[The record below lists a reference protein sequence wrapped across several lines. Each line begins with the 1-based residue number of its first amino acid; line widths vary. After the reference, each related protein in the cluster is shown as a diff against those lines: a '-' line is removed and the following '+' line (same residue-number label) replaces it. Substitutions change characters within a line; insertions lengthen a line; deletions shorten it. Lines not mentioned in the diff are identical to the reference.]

1 MKIGINNYNLSFEK
15 QLKAKAN
22 IINNGKPEQCF
33 IYKLNKE
40 EDSDYFLKLNDNPIW
55 WEEGF
60 CKEVCQ
66 TVQNDE
72 PSEHVY
78 VMEDSNEECL
88 GFIEIDDDVIF
99 EEYQRVE
106 YLETYSPYS
115 SKNEDRNRKYIGQ
128 TLLAFAAKTFN
139 KRHKIGLLVPV
150 AVQGSWGFYI
160 DKCNFRQNKYSPVE
174 LLLKKR
180 DFNKLIKANES
191 NTKGKIELVG
201 E

>member
-1 MKIGINNYNLSFEK
+1 MIGKINYSPSFQK

-40 EDSDYFLKLNDNPIW
+40 EDSDYFLKLSENPIW

-60 CKEVCQ
+60 CKEVYQ

-78 VMEDSNEECL
+78 VMEDSSEECL

-99 EEYQRVE
+99 EEYQRIQ

-115 SKNEDRNRKYIGQ
+115 HKNESRDRKYIGQ
-128 TLLAFAAKTFN
+128 TLLAFVAKTFD
-139 KRHKIGLLVPV
+139 KKHKIGLKIPS
-150 AVQGSWGFYI
+150 AVQAAWGFYI
-160 DKCNFRQNKYSPVE
+160 DKCNFRKDEKYPWE
-174 LLLKKR
+174 LVLKKR
-180 DFNKLIKANES
+180 NFNKLIKANEC
-191 NTKGKIELVG
+191 NTMGKIELV
-201 E
+201 

>member
-1 MKIGINNYNLSFEK
+1 MVNNISFSPSFCK

-22 IINNGKPEQCF
+22 IINNGKPEECF

-40 EDSDYFLKLNDNPIW
+40 EDSDYFLKLSENPIW

-60 CKEVCQ
+60 CKEVFQ

-88 GFIEIDDDVIF
+88 GFIEIDDDVVF

-128 TLLAFAAKTFN
+128 TLLAFAAKTFD
-139 KRHKIGLLVPV
+139 KRHKIGLRIPS
-150 AVQGSWGFYI
+150 AVQSALGFYI
-160 DKCNFRQNKYSPVE
+160 DKCNFRQNKHVDYE
-174 LLLKKR
+174 LVLKKK
-180 DFNKLIKANES
+180 DFSKLITRNEE
-191 NTKGKIELVG
+191 NTQGKLEIIG
-201 E
+201 